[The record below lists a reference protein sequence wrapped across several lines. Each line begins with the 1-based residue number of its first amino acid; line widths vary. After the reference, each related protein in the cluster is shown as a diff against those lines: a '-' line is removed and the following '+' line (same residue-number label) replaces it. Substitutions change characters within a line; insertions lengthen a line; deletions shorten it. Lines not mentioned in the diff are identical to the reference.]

1 MTSYMPWKF
10 AAESGKC
17 LVDLNFQNLK
27 KDYENVAK
35 ENGNVQ

>member
-17 LVDLNFQNLK
+17 LVEINFQNK
-27 KDYENVAK
+27 KIFEYEKAAK
-35 ENGNVQ
+35 EHGNV